1 MIQFKFV
8 YKFYRL
14 SFCLNSTHN
23 TTSAYTAY
31 ISKLRSE
38 NRKKSLEE
46 KEKKSICKTRK
57 HWEVFFL
64 IFKSKNNQQVI
75 SDKKRVNFSS
85 IISKPKRT

>member
-14 SFCLNSTHN
+14 SFCLNSTH

-46 KEKKSICKTRK
+46 KEKKESICKTRK

-75 SDKKRVNFSS
+75 SDKKELIFLQ
-85 IISKPKRT
+85 